1 MSSLR
6 EMMSRSASLVAASI
20 ALAPLTL
27 AVPLLLPGCGGG
39 APADAMY
46 TPSSGGAATKS
57 AEDELKAS
65 DKDAGFM
72 RVGAVYAAPIRP
84 VTAAPP
90 PPPSDEA
97 SSTGAPKPADARHR
111 PKTEWQADPSTALS
125 DPTAAASATATAAA
139 SASPAP
145 ERGHGKSSGAVQ
157 GAVVD
162 SAGGLSEAEVRT
174 TIVQQQAVF
183 RACYE
188 LGVAATS
195 SGFSGTVALR
205 ATIGPTGTVASVDV
219 LSSST
224 KLLRVDACVADAV
237 RRIQFPAKG
246 GSAVVG
252 FPIEFGK

>member
-6 EMMSRSASLVAASI
+6 EMMSRSARLVAASI

-39 APADAMY
+39 APSDAMY
-46 TPSSGGAATKS
+46 MPSGGTGASKS
-57 AEDELKAS
+57 ATDELEAS

-72 RVGAVYAAPIRP
+72 RVGEVYAAPIRP

-97 SSTGAPKPADARHR
+97 SSTGAPKPAGAPKL
-111 PKTEWQADPSTALS
+111 PKTESETEPSTNW
-125 DPTAAASATATAAA
+125 TAAASATATAGG
-139 SASPAP
+139 AP

-183 RACYE
+183 RTCYE